1 MPVRPPIPELLK
13 FLSAYDKP
21 VIALAIALRKK
32 VLTADWLTNAVTP
45 QSVDLSDG
53 AE

>member
-21 VIALAIALRKK
+21 VIALVCAAQEGPHGGLAYKCG
-32 VLTADWLTNAVTP
+32 
-45 QSVDLSDG
+45 DG
-53 AE
+53 AVR